1 MRALGLHWLLLAL
14 LSLPAVAE
22 ERQSNVVLMEA
33 VGNPVDVEAVRTSL
47 EDWLRSMNLELHRV
61 GVLPPPD
68 PTSAFARVRIVWS
81 DDSCVVEIF
90 GPTGV
95 LRRRKVLPRGGPPL
109 LVSESAALVA
119 QAGVQELSVEET
131 RKPPPPAPVV
141 EKLPEVV
148 QQPEP
153 PEPAEPPP
161 LSFAVAAYFQGRG
174 YGAVAPFVFGGGAA
188 ATATF
193 GDGPWHPQ
201 FSLFVSYQGPIVD
214 NGTLLDLKLQMQSV
228 SFRLL
233 PEVRRNLGRFDVEFG
248 LGGGL
253 DLLISHADSND
264 VVSPNLRPDGVDAAP
279 FFTAALGLRFRITEA
294 SAVFLRAVVDLDPAR
309 RRYRVQV
316 AQDHEFLLVPWQAR
330 PALQLGFSFD
340 LLSRPERSP

>member
-1 MRALGLHWLLLAL
+1 L
-14 LSLPAVAE
+14 LSVRAFAA
-22 ERQSNVVLMEA
+22 ERQGNVVLMEA
-33 VGNPVDVEAVRTSL
+33 VGNPVDVEALRTSL
-47 EDWLRSMNLELHRV
+47 EDWLRSMKLELHLV

-68 PTSAFARVRIVWS
+68 ATASFARVRVVWS
-81 DDSCVVEIF
+81 DDNCVVEIF

-131 RKPPPPAPVV
+131 RRPPPPAPIV
-141 EKLPEVV
+141 EKPPEIV
-148 QQPEP
+148 QQ

-174 YGAVAPFVFGGGAA
+174 YGAMAPLVFGGGAE

-201 FSLFVSYQGPIVD
+201 LSLLTSYQGPIVQ
-214 NGTLLDLKLQMQSV
+214 NATLLDLQLQMQSV
-228 SFRLL
+228 SLRLL
-233 PEVRRNLGRFDVEFG
+233 PGVRRKLGRFEVDLA

-253 DLLISHADSND
+253 DVLIEHAASSE
-264 VVSPNLRPDGVDAAP
+264 VQSPNLRPDGVDVAP
-279 FFTAALGLRFRITEA
+279 FFTAAAGLRFRVTEA
-294 SAVFLRAVVDLDPAR
+294 SAVFLRAAVDLDPAR
-309 RRYRVQV
+309 RRYRVAIADQR
-316 AQDHEFLLVPWQAR
+316 EFLLVPWQAR
-330 PALQLGFSFD
+330 PAVQFGFSFE
-340 LLSRPERSP
+340 LVSRPERSP